1 MFMLKWDVIQLC
13 CCIVVLLCSF
23 SVLSYNWL
31 SFNSQLNHCIMVIL
45 DHMLPRMILLLQ
57 I

>member
-1 MFMLKWDVIQLC
+1 MLMWDVIQLC
-13 CCIVVLLCSF
+13 CYIVILLCSF
-23 SVLSYNWL
+23 SVLSYNKL
-31 SFNSQLNHCIMVIL
+31 SFNLQLNHCIMVIL

>member
-1 MFMLKWDVIQLC
+1 MLKWDVIQLC